1 MAIKVL
7 MILFGWYVVMDIV
20 IGLVVYWWLQDNGWT
35 RAELAEKFQ
44 RLIKMKREDF
54 LNEIVNE
61 RLMGQEEFDTNEVDY
76 DWTEGKDY
84 DDYDWPDN

>member
-54 LNEIVNE
+54 LDEIVNE
-61 RLMGQEEFDTNEVDY
+61 RLMGQEEFDTNDVDY
-76 DWTEGKDY
+76 DWTEGKEY
-84 DDYDWPDN
+84 PDD